1 MSAISLLPAD
11 HHGLTPWRRAV
22 AAVLLTIAASSA
34 TAAREYSIDI
44 LSSEFYPQLKDAW
57 VSVINDHGVAGGY
70 IATET
75 IRGPYLPT
83 RYPGPGQ
90 FQTSGGES
98 IVFPSV
104 VTGIDRHGTLVGNLT
119 DASYGAAPYIF
130 RADGSVVHPTVPNAA
145 FYGLAGING
154 NGIAYGYA
162 EIDGRSEVFT
172 MSTSTAAGSP
182 LPLSVPGFHHFFAFD
197 EHLLNDRGLISV
209 VGVPEDFAF
218 EQRFIYDIT
227 SGQLSPISVPSGYLS
242 PSDSLYMSASD
253 MLFGRLL
260 TEDGASYRY
269 GRWAA
274 DGSFIGF
281 FDVPTGMR
289 SVRVNDRGEAI
300 GLVAGQVQFFDGADW
315 SPATIHGLDGYSI
328 FAISD
333 FNNRGEFVGLVEN
346 SQKFLWGYVATVP
359 EASTWASMLGGLVL
373 LCAATQRRR
382 RGS

>member
-119 DASYGAAPYIF
+119 DASYGAAPHLP
-130 RADGSVVHPTVPNAA
+130 RRRQRRPSTVPNAA

-333 FNNRGEFVGLVEN
+333 FNNRGEFVGR
-346 SQKFLWGYVATVP
+346 SKFAEVP
-359 EASTWASMLGGLVL
+359 VGLRRYGAGGVGVASMLGGLVL